1 MVREGKTLTDLGDG
15 HPRRLSDGR
24 NAARKM
30 NRDQLATFLPWLLAE
45 RPSEVSEILADL
57 GFKR

>member
-1 MVREGKTLTDLGDG
+1 MVREGKKLTDLGDG
-15 HPRRLSDGR
+15 HPRRLPDGR

-30 NRDQLATFLPWLLAE
+30 SREQLGIFLPWLLAE
-45 RPSEVSEILADL
+45 RPDEVAEILADL

>member
-1 MVREGKTLTDLGDG
+1 MVFSKCA
-15 HPRRLSDGR
+15 PRVAAPLLVQRV

-30 NRDQLATFLPWLLAE
+30 SREQLGIFLPWLLAE
-45 RPSEVSEILADL
+45 RPDEVAEILADL